1 MVIVC
6 IDSVGRV
13 QHQHQACRLLPQ
25 LLAGYTATV
34 EGPLM
39 DGYPVDKE
47 LEERSVAPSCFTCLA
62 QQQPGSPD

>member
-13 QHQHQACRLLPQ
+13 QHQHQARRLLPQ
-25 LLAGYTATV
+25 LLAGYTVTV

-47 LEERSVAPSCFTCLA
+47 LEERSVAPLLLHL
-62 QQQPGSPD
+62 PGPATVRFP